1 MLTDLKYI
9 VRGGRL
15 KPKIKTLADMLRLT
29 PVLVVK
35 SGRLKPGGALLGK
48 SNLVEKFANHVSKK
62 LNPKFNYR
70 LLVAHADN
78 IIDGKKLETLMLTNN
93 KNIKKSYLL
102 ELGGGLGCHAGPG
115 ALTLGVQKL
124 DEDFEI

>member
-15 KPKIKTLADMLRLT
+15 KPKIKTLADILRLT
-29 PVLVVK
+29 PVLVAK

-48 SNLVEKFANHVSKK
+48 SNLVEKFANHVGKK

-78 IIDGKKLETLMLTNN
+78 IIDGKKLETLMLNNN
-93 KNIKKSYLL
+93 KNIKKLSTRTWRWFRLSRWSRSL
-102 ELGGGLGCHAGPG
+102 NSRGSK
-115 ALTLGVQKL
+115 TR
-124 DEDFEI
+124 